1 MALTVV
7 VRSGDLRAPPQITFD
22 APRIV
27 IGRGEGCE
35 VRLPDPSVSHRH
47 ASIRQRGTDYIVV
60 DEGSTNG
67 TFVGPVRLS
76 PQAPRVLRSGDLV
89 RVGRVWL
96 EIKIEHGVPT
106 QNPASATSEIALGLV
121 ADALAQQGE
130 PSAVRIQVSAGPD
143 AGRELIVNDFEQPHV
158 IGRGPK
164 VALSLDDPDASRRH
178 CEVFRR
184 GSSLFVRELGSKNGS
199 RLGDSALT
207 PDKAVPWRPEQALFI
222 GENRLSYEDPV
233 AEALAELER
242 AADERMRADEAVDPP
257 SNESSSEPVPEVEGS
272 QALGQPEQR
281 QAPIAELPRSPRH
294 EQRSAGWNAT
304 DFLVALL
311 ALAVLGLS
319 IAGLWW
325 LFRSH

>member
-7 VRSGDLRAPPQITFD
+7 VRSGGLKAPPAISFD

-76 PQAPRVLRSGDLV
+76 PQAPRVIRSGDFV

-96 EIKIEHGVPT
+96 QVTIEHVVPT
-106 QNPASATSEIALGLV
+106 QNPAQATCEIALGLV
-121 ADALAQQGE
+121 AGALAEQGE
-130 PSAVRIQVSAGPD
+130 PAAARVRVAEGPD
-143 AGRELIVNDFEQPHV
+143 AGRELLVGDFDEPHV

-184 GSSLFVRELGSKNGS
+184 GAQLFVRELGSKNGS
-199 RLGDSALT
+199 RLGERAI
-207 PDKAVPWRPEQALFI
+207 PADKALAWPAGEVLVI
-222 GENRLSYEDPV
+222 GADRLTYEDPV
-233 AEALAELER
+233 AEALDELER
-242 AADERMRADEAVDPP
+242 AADERMRADESVDPP
-257 SNESSSEPVPEVEGS
+257 GAETPAETEAVESPPESLVAE
-272 QALGQPEQR
+272 APR
-281 QAPIAELPRSPRH
+281 PAPIAERPRPA
-294 EQRSAGWNAT
+294 RSERRAGGWNAT
-304 DFLVALL
+304 DLLVALL
-311 ALAVLGLS
+311 ALVVLGLS
-319 IAGLWW
+319 VAGLWW